1 MKKLHLS
8 LSVASTLFALAV
20 TPLVGCTT
28 SEENE
33 PVVTDPSAPIAT
45 IALDS
50 GNELQFFEPS
60 PGLLLVS
67 ELGTAGISPL
77 SIDGKN
83 PIDLYRQLA
92 PGRDVPR
99 VLLDAQA
106 RAEKLPADAQPDIK
120 VSSSDAK
127 SSVSSQVVETGPRNY
142 INNQSCDD
150 QWFNN
155 TFCIGSYDWS
165 VCRLN
170 QVGDFWASHS
180 SADYAHFAVCADIGN
195 VTFKITMGDGSGG
208 NWTVTEGTYRTWSW
222 SDPCVFGCNKS
233 ARLDIDNASGDRY
246 HTSMRVNN

>member
-1 MKKLHLS
+1 MKNIRLS
-8 LSVASTLFALAV
+8 LSVASTLFALAA
-20 TPLVGCTT
+20 TPLLGCATN
-28 SEENE
+28 EEAE

-45 IALDS
+45 IPLES

-67 ELGTAGISPL
+67 ELGTAGIAPVH
-77 SIDGKN
+77 IDGKN

-99 VLLDAQA
+99 ILLDAQA
-106 RAEKLPADAQPDIK
+106 RSEKLPADAQPNIK

-127 SSVSSQVVETGPRNY
+127 DSVASLVETGPRNY

-155 TFCIGSYDWS
+155 TFCVGSYDWS
-165 VCRLN
+165 ACRLN
-170 QVGDFWASHS
+170 LVGNWWASHS

-195 VTFKITMGDGSGG
+195 VTMDVSMGDGSGG
-208 NWTVTEGTYRTWSW
+208 IWTVTEGTYRTWSW

-233 ARLDIDNASGDRY
+233 ARLDVTNATNDRF
-246 HTSMRVNN
+246 HASMRVNN